1 MVTMT
6 EQQTSTSSL
15 GQTDQAAGLRQ
26 LFGEGLARVWCLV
39 SSLPGDPTVMVALG
53 AANALRRAGQRV
65 LLVDEV
71 PLTNRSLIG
80 GTPFPVR
87 YDLGQAFAGSIGI
100 EKVIKPVGERLWYCV
115 ATKLRKAKEDKKAKP
130 PTLAERLL
138 RANIDVDV
146 VIVAS
151 TDPHRATH
159 QLYADDMNHILISGT
174 DELALEKSLHM
185 VHELGVLFG
194 GNPIPV
200 LTVGGGSADAGLLGF
215 EDLQTRSYELMDQ
228 PLEHQGWVRAM
239 QFANADETTS
249 ELVVPASLYR
259 MMAGR
264 IFPEG
269 VLKEQAAGQSVS
281 NTQGGTREVDW
292 TQDDSNQAEISE
304 FAN

>member
-1 MVTMT
+1 MT
-6 EQQTSTSSL
+6 EQQAPAASL
-15 GQTDQAAGLRQ
+15 GQIDQAAGLRQ

-71 PLTNRSLIG
+71 PLTNRNLLG
-80 GTPFPVR
+80 GTPYPVR
-87 YDLGQAFAGSIGI
+87 YDLGQVFAGSISI
-100 EKVIKPVGERLWYCV
+100 DKAVRQVGDKLWYCV
-115 ATKLRKAKEDKKAKP
+115 ATKLRRAKEDKKAKP

-138 RANIDVDV
+138 KAGIDVDV

-151 TDPHRATH
+151 TDPHRGTH

-174 DELALEKSLHM
+174 DEAALEKSLHM
-185 VHELGVLFG
+185 VHELAVLFG
-194 GNPIPV
+194 GSAIPV
-200 LTVGGGSADAGLLGF
+200 LTVGGGSSESGNVGF
-215 EDLQTRSYELMDQ
+215 EDLQTRAYELMDQ

-239 QFANADETTS
+239 QFASADEETG
-249 ELVVPASLYR
+249 EMIVPASLYR

-269 VLKEQAAGQSVS
+269 VLHDSGAANGQISDQLADWDASEDSKQAS
-281 NTQGGTREVDW
+281 
-292 TQDDSNQAEISE
+292 SE
-304 FAN
+304 FTQ

>member
-1 MVTMT
+1 MT
-6 EQQTSTSSL
+6 EQQIASTSL

-71 PLTNRSLIG
+71 PLTNRSLLG

-100 EKVIKPVGERLWYCV
+100 EKVVKPVGERLWYCV
-115 ATKLRKAKEDKKAKP
+115 ATKLRRAKEDKKAKL

-146 VIVAS
+146 IIVAS
-151 TDPHRATH
+151 TEPHRATH

-174 DELALEKSLHM
+174 DEDALTKSLHM

-200 LTVGGGSADAGLLGF
+200 LTVGGGSADAGQMGF
-215 EDLQTRSYELMDQ
+215 DDLQTRSYEMMDQ
-228 PLEHQGWVRAM
+228 PLDHQGWVRAM
-239 QFANADETTS
+239 QFANADETTGDM
-249 ELVVPASLYR
+249 VMPASLYR
-259 MMAGR
+259 MMAGK

-269 VLKEQAAGQSVS
+269 VLKEQHTGQNHSSTQADARRIERADGDFTQSEVS
-281 NTQGGTREVDW
+281 DFTN
-292 TQDDSNQAEISE
+292 
-304 FAN
+304 

>member
-269 VLKEQAAGQSVS
+269 VLKEQASGQSVS
-281 NTQGGTREVDW
+281 NTQGGTRADDW

>member
-1 MVTMT
+1 MT
-6 EQQTSTSSL
+6 EQQIAPSSL
-15 GQTDQAAGLRQ
+15 GQIDQAAGLRQ

-71 PLTNRSLIG
+71 PLTNRSLLG

-100 EKVIKPVGERLWYCV
+100 EKVVKPVGERLWYCV
-115 ATKLRKAKEDKKAKP
+115 ATKLRRAKEDKKAKL

-151 TDPHRATH
+151 TEPHRATH

-174 DELALEKSLHM
+174 DEDALVKSLHM

-200 LTVGGGSADAGLLGF
+200 LTVGGGSADAGQMGF
-215 EDLQTRSYELMDQ
+215 DDLQTRSYEMMDQ
-228 PLEHQGWVRAM
+228 PLDHQGWVRAM
-239 QFANADETTS
+239 QFANADETTGDM
-249 ELVVPASLYR
+249 VVPASLYR
-259 MMAGR
+259 MMAGK

-269 VLKEQAAGQSVS
+269 ILKEQHTGQNHSSIQADARRIERADGDFTQSEVS
-281 NTQGGTREVDW
+281 DFTN
-292 TQDDSNQAEISE
+292 
-304 FAN
+304 

>member
-1 MVTMT
+1 MT

-281 NTQGGTREVDW
+281 NTQGGTLADDW

>member
-269 VLKEQAAGQSVS
+269 VLKEQASGQSVS
-281 NTQGGTREVDW
+281 NTQVGTREDDW
-292 TQDDSNQAEISE
+292 THDDSNQAEISE

>member
-1 MVTMT
+1 MT
-6 EQQTSTSSL
+6 EHQTAPLCL

-71 PLTNRSLIG
+71 PITNRRLLG
-80 GTPFPVR
+80 GTAFPVR

-100 EKVIKPVGERLWYCV
+100 EKVVKPVGERLWYCV
-115 ATKLRKAKEDKKAKP
+115 ATKLRRAKEDKKAKP

-138 RANIDVDV
+138 RANIDIDV
-146 VIVAS
+146 VIIAS

-174 DELALEKSLHM
+174 DDEALGKSLHM

-200 LTVGGGSADAGLLGF
+200 LTVGGGSAEAGQLGF
-215 EDLQTRSYELMDQ
+215 DDLQTRSYELMDQ

-239 QFANADETTS
+239 QFANADETTGDM
-249 ELVVPASLYR
+249 VVPASLYR
-259 MMAGR
+259 MMAGK

-269 VLKEQAAGQSVS
+269 VLKDQHSGQSQA
-281 NTQGGTREVDW
+281 NAQGEGLGADW
-292 TQDDSNQAEISE
+292 ASDEASQPEASE
-304 FAN
+304 FTN